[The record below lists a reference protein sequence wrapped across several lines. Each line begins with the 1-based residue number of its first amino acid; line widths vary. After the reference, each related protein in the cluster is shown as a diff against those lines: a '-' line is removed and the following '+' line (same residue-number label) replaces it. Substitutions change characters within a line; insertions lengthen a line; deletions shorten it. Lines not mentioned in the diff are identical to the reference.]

1 MDTAASRTSAQPS
14 LERFSLAQTLFFHF
28 MPGIMVTLGFV
39 TIAWF
44 TVPRGWPPSLAL
56 LLTWPLIGI
65 PVLVGILFFRG
76 YQLNGI
82 LSLKDVLLYRQPL
95 PWRQYA
101 WLVPA
106 LLIWTALTST
116 LLFSFGEAIRLTIFA
131 SWPNWL
137 ILSTLAQNVTRY
149 SSTML
154 WTIVALSAVLNIA
167 VPITEELYFRSFLL
181 PRLPASPKWAPL
193 LSAVLFSLYHL
204 WLPWDFIG
212 RIIALLPAVYVAQW
226 KRNVYVSI
234 LVHCLL
240 NLIGTVG
247 LATLVM
253 GAGK

>member
-1 MDTAASRTSAQPS
+1 MDTVPSRTSAQPS

-28 MPGIMVTLGFV
+28 IPGIMVTLGFV

-101 WLVPA
+101 WLVPT

-181 PRLPASPKWAPL
+181 PRLPVSPKWAPL
-193 LSAVLFSLYHL
+193 VSAVLFSLYHL

-212 RIIALLPAVYVAQW
+212 RIIALLPVVYVVQW